1 MLGIKFILFI
11 ILSIITLITI
21 YFIFVRAA
29 RNLKRW
35 KAMEPSFIKEV
46 EKKMGQKIIYTSVQ
60 NASYSTDFR
69 NGNEFW
75 LWIALFRSA
84 CTADYTVMALRDE
97 IIESDKEVNL
107 IIARRKDVTVARLEK
122 YFATIE
128 VRGIKPETLKFTI
141 IVRKDY
147 TTLTS
152 YIRSK

>member
-11 ILSIITLITI
+11 ILSIIILITI

-29 RNLKRW
+29 GNLKRW

-46 EKKMGQKIIYTSVQ
+46 EKKIGQKIIYTSVQ

-75 LWIALFRSA
+75 LWIA

-147 TTLTS
+147 TALTS
-152 YIRSK
+152 YIRGK